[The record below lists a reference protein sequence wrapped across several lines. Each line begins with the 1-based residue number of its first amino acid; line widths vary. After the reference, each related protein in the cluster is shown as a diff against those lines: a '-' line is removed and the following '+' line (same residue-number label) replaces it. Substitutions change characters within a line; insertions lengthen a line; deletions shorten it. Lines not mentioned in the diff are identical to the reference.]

1 MKMLLAFFV
10 CLLAL
15 APAPA
20 DEEKPKAKVP
30 TPADYEKVLKYF
42 NEWSDNL
49 TNPDHW
55 KDVTFTNKKTKKV
68 RKFSDLSEYEKQIYY
83 FMSAEKLSNELK
95 RMDGYWQAE
104 LKKFEE
110 KKEEGEEKKKEEGN
124 DEKKDAKPDKEEKK
138 ETDPKKLPATKAQV
152 EQYYKDLVAVRKKT
166 AVRFEAQAEKLFKD
180 YKDKFTD
187 EEREQIMRQ
196 IRDFHDKDK
205 LIERAKK

>member
-15 APAPA
+15 APAA
-20 DEEKPKAKVP
+20 GDESEKPKAKVP

-42 NEWSDNL
+42 SEWSDNL

-55 KDVTFTNKKTKKV
+55 KDVTFTNKKTKKL

-110 KKEEGEEKKKEEGN
+110 K
-124 DEKKDAKPDKEEKK
+124 DEKEAKPDKEEKK
-138 ETDPKKLPATKAQV
+138 EEAKPDKEEKKEADPKKLPATKAQV
-152 EQYYKDLVAVRKKT
+152 EQYYKDLGIIRKKT
-166 AVRFEAQAEKLFKD
+166 AVKFEALAEKLFKD
-180 YKDKFTD
+180 YKEKFTE
-187 EEREQIMRQ
+187 EERDQIMRQ
-196 IRDFHDKDK
+196 IREFHDKDK